1 MRTPISENPE
11 KLAEFTR
18 LARAPGHHDEA
29 FSRALTFL
37 VTSTHYATAD
47 DCYQAAGADEMTSV
61 LSGAGKPLTFGALL
75 LRYVQRNYREGLPEF
90 LREGPS
96 RHYDGR
102 PPTPIRRLSDDPR
115 TAYQVRHFDM
125 MEQFD
130 EAMSAAVR
138 SNVRIA
144 ANEVTPEL
152 VTYVTAH
159 AGTDV
164 LQHFEWLSPEPA
176 RKPRA
181 A

>member
-1 MRTPISENPE
+1 MRTPITEKPE

-37 VTSTHYATAD
+37 VTSPHYATAD
-47 DCYQAAGADEMTSV
+47 DCYEAAGGDEKTSV
-61 LSGAGKPLTFGALL
+61 LSGAGKPLTFGALF
-75 LRYVQRNYREGLPEF
+75 LRFVQRSYRDGVPEF
-90 LREGPS
+90 LRDGRS
-96 RHYDGR
+96 RHFDGR

-115 TAYQVRHFDM
+115 AAYQVRHYDM
-125 MEQFD
+125 MERFD
-130 EAMSAAVR
+130 EAMTAAVR

-152 VTYVTAH
+152 VAYVTAH

-164 LQHFEWLSPEPA
+164 SQYFEWLSPEPA